1 MRQIL
6 FFPSS
11 VMAKKKKQLNWSIF
25 TFFLTLLLFYYS
37 SIVQVGHCEYPQD
50 FCCPSLSLFT
60 QSKWGIFG
68 NLHWADTWE
77 KVPEQEYLLLL
88 RPVMQGES
96 AMAVDVWAHLRKAKR
111 CGHWLTIWNRSAIRL
126 LMAVQLSAQKKWTL
140 SSCSFCFQ
148 RCGLSIVYN
157 HDGHYIMDHSNCK
170 AKLLRSIF
178 KANFLSIIAMEGQEN
193 GLCCT
198 DHPLGRPI
206 THSASEINC
215 TVCPITSLSPCN
227 CICLIGTVATQSV
240 SYIVKVILGNIYLF
254 ACCVHLEQRA

>member
-1 MRQIL
+1 MVRFLCVIQR
-6 FFPSS
+6 SS
-11 VMAKKKKQLNWSIF
+11 LVSSDSLLASANKSNSSSICGCIAQRFCSGNEANSFLSLLCYGQKKKQLDWSIF

-37 SIVQVGHCEYPQD
+37 SIVHVGHCEYPQD

-68 NLHWADTWE
+68 NLHRADTWE

-140 SSCSFCFQ
+140 SSCFFCFQ

-178 KANFLSIIAMEGQEN
+178 KANFLSIIAMEG
-193 GLCCT
+193 
-198 DHPLGRPI
+198 
-206 THSASEINC
+206 
-215 TVCPITSLSPCN
+215 
-227 CICLIGTVATQSV
+227 
-240 SYIVKVILGNIYLF
+240 
-254 ACCVHLEQRA
+254 